1 MQDVTFVDVDTEGT
15 YLVLEDKDGTRYRL
29 TLDDEVRAAVRGDA
43 ARLNVVRAAIG
54 GPLRPKEI
62 QAHIRAGM
70 SAEDLAAA
78 AGMPLAQVKPYE
90 RPVLAEREHVALR
103 ARGTALTRTAS
114 VDVLLEDAVTER
126 LAAREAEPGRLWDAW
141 REEAG
146 TWVVQLMFTAGGRT
160 RRARWRFDVPAATL
174 EPVDDEARWLSDAP
188 APKTPTAAKAPKERV
203 YDVEA
208 DGGVIE
214 TEGEPDAD
222 PVDPAT
228 PATPTLDLLEALRG
242 RRGQRQPIGDPDPG
256 EGHGDLVDALL
267 DGGEPPAA
275 HPPASR
281 PDLATD
287 AAILALPKNVE
298 PESPATAAARDE
310 SARQAP
316 AAGTTRQAPADP
328 PGSRPDRSEQ
338 GTDRPRQAGKNR
350 KPAIPSWDDIV
361 FGAKR
366 D

>member
-1 MQDVTFVDVDTEGT
+1 MQDVTLVDVDTEGT

-29 TLDDEVRAAVRGDA
+29 AIDDEVRAAVRGDA
-43 ARLNVVRAAIG
+43 ARLSIIQAAAG
-54 GPLRPKEI
+54 GRLRPKEI

-78 AGMPLAQVKPYE
+78 AGMPLAQIKPYE

-103 ARGTALTRTAS
+103 ARGTALARTAS
-114 VDVLLEDAVTER
+114 ADVLLEDAVTER
-126 LAAREAEPGRLWDAW
+126 LTAREAEPGRLWDAW

-146 TWVVQLMFTAGGRT
+146 TWAVQLLFTAGGRA

-188 APKTPTAAKAPKERV
+188 APQAPATVKAPKERV

-214 TEGEPDAD
+214 AEGEPGEGP
-222 PVDPAT
+222 PVP
-228 PATPTLDLLEALRG
+228 PSPTLDLLEALRG
-242 RRGQRQPIGDPDPG
+242 RRGQRQPVGDPDRMD
-256 EGHGDLVDALL
+256 EHDDLVGALL
-267 DGGEPPAA
+267 DGEEPPAA

-287 AAILALPKNVE
+287 AAILALPKNVD
-298 PESPATAAARDE
+298 PGPAAAAASATPE
-310 SARQAP
+310 EPARQAP
-316 AAGTTRQAPADP
+316 PAPARTS
-328 PGSRPDRSEQ
+328 PGKPAVSHPDRVEPSP
-338 GTDRPRQAGKNR
+338 DRGKQAGKNR